1 MWSVGCILGE
11 MLLGEPIFPGES
23 TLNQLEKI
31 MEVTGMFSDQT
42 RYSSFLGRPSSEDI
56 EAINSQFAGSML
68 ESLPETEHKSLE
80 DMFPKSDEVPFSSFC
95 SSTGLITL
103 DCHRLHCQV
112 ARVQS

>member
-31 MEVTGMFSDQT
+31 MEVTG
-42 RYSSFLGRPSSEDI
+42 RPSPEDI

-80 DMFPKSDEVPFSSFC
+80 DLFPKADEV
-95 SSTGLITL
+95 G
-103 DCHRLHCQV
+103 
-112 ARVQS
+112 

>member
-31 MEVTGMFSDQT
+31 MEVTGTNLSCESHT
-42 RYSSFLGRPSSEDI
+42 AGRPSPEDI

-68 ESLPETEHKSLE
+68 ESLPETDHKSLE
-80 DMFPKSDEVPFSSFC
+80 DMFPKADEVLSVL
-95 SSTGLITL
+95 STNVNLL
-103 DCHRLHCQV
+103 SDNDRLHC
-112 ARVQS
+112 